1 MSLDM
6 IPTHYPFEDMVE
18 AQEITSKDT
27 VNIEVIANDAFQAR
41 QAGQVEF
48 LDDTDINTDLL
59 AYDIDQEVSPR
70 EANDTI
76 FVRTDS
82 NQSDF
87 ALLQPSEKVKKTWYN
102 HLQKLENKVD
112 PLYAFDQPC
121 YTYQDSIVSL
131 DPSVIQA
138 TYMGPT
144 LDNSID
150 SDTPHFLLSSDLE
163 IQGKLP
169 SGLPIQILF
178 DTGSHKTILN
188 RKFLQKHPTQ
198 FANFHKIPLQQ
209 EHKIR
214 LPSGQIIY
222 ADGLLALPVIIHGHL
237 FQFLVLVATF
247 AEHIELVIGIESL
260 IQLESSLFLADSTLS
275 VTPRSIPL
283 YPTSEVTLVPKE
295 QTLIYLQGTL
305 PNQFSSGYAITHILP
320 LDPSLSIL
328 TVESEFINQ
337 STCFLLKNTSDR
349 IHTFNTSTPFGYF
362 DPRSIGYYEPL
373 QASQILQTKP
383 IVFPASTTSSFS
395 ALISDSSNIIPSAD
409 PPQDTQDPY
418 PWLDLDDPRR
428 FKSDRTILEET
439 IDLSQSCL
447 KSQEKRQ
454 FYDLLTE
461 YSDVFSLRD
470 EIGLAPNMHV
480 ELEMLDKKPFFIRP
494 FSVKEN
500 IKPKIDKEMEKLTVL
515 GILKKGLSGYSSPAM
530 PIPRKNSDIPR
541 IVADFRYLNTKL
553 LQLNMSFPLVK
564 ECIQQIGASQCEVMS
579 VIDLR
584 DAYHTLRLSPS
595 SQQFCGITP
604 YYGSDTYL
612 YQRLPMGLKVSPA
625 IWQAFINKVLG
636 PIPHRQRH
644 IAIMDDCLVHSK
656 RVDHLQDLVNLFES
670 LRHHGL
676 KISPKKCQFFRTS
689 LIYMG
694 YRFLID
700 DGKPSF
706 TAMKDKCEA
715 IRALETPKNVRDCRK
730 FCGMVNFLST
740 FLPDLQKHLIP
751 IYNLTR
757 KNQIFKWNDESQK
770 AFDLIKLLLIK
781 PPVLRM
787 PNTVGLSL

>member
-18 AQEITSKDT
+18 AQETTSKDT

-41 QAGQVEF
+41 EAGQVEF

-70 EANDTI
+70 EANNTI
-76 FVRTDS
+76 FVHTDS

-87 ALLQPSEKVKKTWYN
+87 ALLQPNEKVKKTWYN
-102 HLQKLENKVD
+102 HLQKLDNKVD

-121 YTYQDSIVSL
+121 YTYQESIVSL

-260 IQLESSLFLADSTLS
+260 IQLESSLFLADLTLS

-337 STCFLLKNTSDR
+337 STCFLLKNTSDK
-349 IHTFNTSTPFGYF
+349 IHTFTTSTPFGYF

-373 QASQILQTKP
+373 QASQILQMKP

-409 PPQDTQDPY
+409 PP
-418 PWLDLDDPRR
+418 
-428 FKSDRTILEET
+428 
-439 IDLSQSCL
+439 
-447 KSQEKRQ
+447 
-454 FYDLLTE
+454 
-461 YSDVFSLRD
+461 
-470 EIGLAPNMHV
+470 
-480 ELEMLDKKPFFIRP
+480 
-494 FSVKEN
+494 
-500 IKPKIDKEMEKLTVL
+500 
-515 GILKKGLSGYSSPAM
+515 
-530 PIPRKNSDIPR
+530 
-541 IVADFRYLNTKL
+541 
-553 LQLNMSFPLVK
+553 
-564 ECIQQIGASQCEVMS
+564 
-579 VIDLR
+579 
-584 DAYHTLRLSPS
+584 
-595 SQQFCGITP
+595 
-604 YYGSDTYL
+604 
-612 YQRLPMGLKVSPA
+612 
-625 IWQAFINKVLG
+625 
-636 PIPHRQRH
+636 
-644 IAIMDDCLVHSK
+644 
-656 RVDHLQDLVNLFES
+656 
-670 LRHHGL
+670 
-676 KISPKKCQFFRTS
+676 
-689 LIYMG
+689 
-694 YRFLID
+694 
-700 DGKPSF
+700 
-706 TAMKDKCEA
+706 
-715 IRALETPKNVRDCRK
+715 
-730 FCGMVNFLST
+730 
-740 FLPDLQKHLIP
+740 
-751 IYNLTR
+751 
-757 KNQIFKWNDESQK
+757 
-770 AFDLIKLLLIK
+770 
-781 PPVLRM
+781 
-787 PNTVGLSL
+787 